1 MKGRTLLALLLV
13 VCMAVGLTACGSKTT
28 VTTQGD
34 MSSIIRMTEDWPT
47 YFDPSVG
54 SDFSDDITIVN
65 LYDPLVFPQ
74 TDGLVGP
81 HIAKSWQVSA
91 DNLTYTF
98 TIRDDVKFHDGNI
111 MKASDVAFSMN
122 RMLAIGE
129 GYAYLYKGIV
139 KDAVAKE
146 DTTVVMTLEKP
157 FGPFITSLIRFMIVE
172 EKLVMEHLDKSSTS
186 YGKYGDYGKQWLLTH
201 DAGSGSYFVKDV
213 KLEEYVLGEWFPDY
227 FLGWETNAP
236 KYFKL
241 SGAIEPVSVR
251 TAVANKELE
260 ITDEIQPLE
269 NYNTMATFAGVSIVA
284 YESGTNMNLC
294 LNTKKAP
301 TDDIHF
307 RKAMAYAFD
316 YDTVLKNIY
325 PGAKRSLGPVAGI
338 VPGANRDLVPYTYN
352 LDKAKAELAL
362 SKYATDQSKWDI
374 TMSWC
379 AEVPEEEKIALLFQ
393 ANVAALGIKV
403 EITKKPFG
411 SMIADAQTVETTPNV
426 SVVNEAPSYFEA
438 GATLKTRYS
447 SSSCG
452 TWEQMEWLQ
461 SPAIDALIEDAL
473 STTDRVKRF
482 DKYKKIQVVINDLC
496 PTIWV
501 LDAIE
506 KRACQTGYVDWNPY
520 LFLKEGKTFVYPMG
534 YSLYVHDMKV
544 YPDKR

>member
-1 MKGRTLLALLLV
+1 MRGRTLLALLLV

-28 VTTQGD
+28 VTTQDD

-269 NYNTMATFAGVSIVA
+269 NYNTMATFAGVSMVA

-461 SPAIDALIEDAL
+461 SPAIDAMIEDAL

>member
-28 VTTQGD
+28 VTTQDD

>member
-1 MKGRTLLALLLV
+1 MRGRTLLALLLV

-28 VTTQGD
+28 VTTQDD

-461 SPAIDALIEDAL
+461 SPAIDAMIEDAL